1 MPDNKTKV
9 SFEDYRRAMEEMAE
23 NDQKQMGGV
32 MRSLFL
38 SFILI
43 TINIVL
49 YIFAQ
54 ESFIKI
60 AGLRVHS
67 FASHALLPSLV
78 MTVIFIV
85 LFVLTGA
92 GVFKSLRCPKCRR
105 FFPKGKLEK
114 YTSYEGT
121 DIGISS
127 GGDSYFRSSTT
138 HVYWTE
144 CKYCGHIIWVLK

>member
-32 MRSLFL
+32 MRTLFFCFL
-38 SFILI
+38 LI
-43 TINIVL
+43 TADTVL
-49 YIFAQ
+49 YLFSQ

-60 AGLRVHS
+60 VGLRLHSIAS
-67 FASHALLPSLV
+67 FALFPFLII
-78 MTVIFIV
+78 TVIFIV
-85 LFVLTGA
+85 LSVLTGA

-114 YTSYEGT
+114 YTSYEGM
-121 DIGISS
+121 DLGISG

-144 CKYCGHIIWVLK
+144 CKYCGHVIWVLK